1 MTQVNRKV
9 IYRMYPTQRQE
20 AELLRVKELHR
31 ALYNAAL
38 EERIGAWKKAGKTI
52 SFADQCRSV
61 TQIRNEHPEYKAINA
76 QSLQI
81 TLRRLHLGYQGF
93 FRRVKRKE
101 KAGFP
106 RFKAFD
112 RFKGFGFS
120 SQTGWDIQPG
130 TNPKNGRDR
139 HGRIRIGKTWIK
151 IKGQARNR
159 GSYSTME
166 VVHKNS
172 RWYAVAT
179 MRCRPIRN
187 KGDVAAGIDLGLETL
202 ATVVYDTVDRK
213 TEKIENPRL
222 LQNNLVKLKAV
233 QRVLARK
240 KRGSRR
246 RTKAKNLVMR
256 IHEKIGNQR
265 HDFVHQE
272 TARLIGKVDL
282 VATETLK
289 VKNMVAGGGAQKRG
303 LNRELHSAAFGS
315 FTKTLKCKAGEAGV
329 SWVDVPTAKVKPSQ
343 RCMVCGEVRK
353 KDLAERVHR
362 CACGF
367 TAGRDENAA
376 GVMLAYGLRHAGREP
391 AWRGGRDVVGL

>member
-1 MTQVNRKV
+1 MTMVNRKV
-9 IYRMYPTQRQE
+9 IYRLYPTQRQE

-38 EERIGAWKKAGKTI
+38 EERIGAWKKAGKSI
-52 SFADQCRSV
+52 SFADQCKSL

-81 TLRRLHLGYQGF
+81 TLRRLDLGYQAF
-93 FRRVKRKE
+93 FRRVKKGERP
-101 KAGFP
+101 GFP
-106 RFKAFD
+106 RFKNFD

-120 SQTGWDIQPG
+120 SQTGWDIETG
-130 TNPKNGRDR
+130 INPKNGRDR
-139 HGRIRIGKTWIK
+139 HGRIRIGKMWIK

-159 GSYSTME
+159 GEYSTLE
-166 VVHKNS
+166 IVHRRG
-172 RWYAVAT
+172 RWYAAAT
-179 MRCRPIRN
+179 MRCRPVRS

-202 ATVVYDTVDRK
+202 ATVVYDTPERRV
-213 TEKIENPRL
+213 EKIENPRFL
-222 LQNNLVKLKAV
+222 KINLGKLKAA

-240 KRGSRR
+240 KRGSER
-246 RTKAKNLVMR
+246 RTKAKNVVMR

-265 HDFVHQE
+265 QDFVHQE
-272 TARLIGKVDL
+272 TARIIGQVDL

-289 VKNMVAGGGAQKRG
+289 IKNMVAGGGARKKG

-329 SWVDVPTAKVKPSQ
+329 AWVDVPVVQVKPTQ
-343 RCMVCGEVRK
+343 RCMVCWEVKK

-362 CACGF
+362 CGCGF
-367 TAGRDENAA
+367 AAGRDENAA
-376 GVMLAYGLRHAGREP
+376 GVMLRFALEKAGREP
-391 AWRGGRDVVGL
+391 AWRGGQDVVGL